1 MDLRNSFVLLWI
13 SWGYFSPGISAVQNR
28 QIILTERVKDF
39 YVLNGEN
46 FEAVIDVDKTFNS
59 ETLLFNVSYTLDVP
73 GIGQVSH

>member
-13 SWGYFSPGISAVQNR
+13 YWGYFSPGISAVQNR